1 VNKVHEGR
9 PHIVD
14 MIKNREIDLVLNTPY
29 GKQQRVDDSAIRAAA
44 VASGIGCITTRA
56 GISAVVSALEA
67 MHRGDYDVRS
77 IQEHQATLRP
87 KPAAKA
93 RSRA

>member
-1 VNKVHEGR
+1 
-9 PHIVD
+9 

-44 VASGIGCITTRA
+44 VTSGIGCITTRA
-56 GISAVVSALEA
+56 GISAVVSALAA
-67 MHRGDYDVRS
+67 MHRGDYEVRS

-87 KPAAKA
+87 SKTVKA
-93 RSRA
+93 RPRA